1 VISSNEGATATGAC
15 RDTRGRREVASTQYR
30 AGGIQGD
37 LLVGTSLIA
46 AVVLWWTC
54 WRGPWPAVLLSRA
67 SVGRSRVAG

>member
-1 VISSNEGATATGAC
+1 MQIRVTPNRS
-15 RDTRGRREVASTQYR
+15 RGGRCTEILSLEVGEIQYR